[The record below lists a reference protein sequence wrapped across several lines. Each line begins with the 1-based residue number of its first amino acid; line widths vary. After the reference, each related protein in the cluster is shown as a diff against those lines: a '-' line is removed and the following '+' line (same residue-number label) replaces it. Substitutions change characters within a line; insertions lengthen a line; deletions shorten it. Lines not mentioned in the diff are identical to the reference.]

1 MGGGGRA
8 GGTSGGVSLPGV
20 LSRSGGVVGTS
31 SALFLRD
38 WVSLVGAVAA
48 GFPAMVGWGHAT
60 VIRTNSRLND
70 INLNNITPNDN
81 TPNDTIPNDISP
93 NATLCRRT

>member
-1 MGGGGRA
+1 MQRTWWGLRGRPVMGGGGRA

-38 WVSLVGAVAA
+38 
-48 GFPAMVGWGHAT
+48 
-60 VIRTNSRLND
+60 
-70 INLNNITPNDN
+70 
-81 TPNDTIPNDISP
+81 
-93 NATLCRRT
+93 